1 MAKNP
6 NPIFGNF
13 SIQGTSLDDD
23 IFGSLNVD
31 VINAGAGNDIIWGDG
46 RDSITGLSPIS
57 GKGDIIYGEDG
68 DDVIYGGNEDEVSI
82 NPAKDQLF
90 GGSGNDYLFGEGGHD
105 VLVGGIGDDSL
116 NGGTG
121 KDELYGEDGNDSLTG
136 GRGNDIIDGGSGY
149 DTLYASG
156 GSFTLTNSQLVS
168 IYQETETDTLT
179 SIEAAFIIGGGGD
192 DILDASA
199 FTGGGLAGAR
209 VTLFGSDGNDTI
221 KGSSGN
227 DNLQGGS
234 GTDQIFGG
242 AGNDEIYAGSNTQLT
257 SDILVGGFG
266 SDLLVGSGG
275 NNRLTG
281 VDIIGLSRGFAEIDT
296 LTGNGGNDVFVL
308 GDTSAVYYNDGYMRA
323 SGAIEG
329 FAKIT
334 DFNSGDKIE
343 LKGSSGNYSLMSYSS
358 NGISGT
364 GIYARLAT
372 GTSMMPTYN
381 ELIGVVQNVAPTA
394 LSLTNGSQF
403 NYV

>member
-1 MAKNP
+1 MVKN
-6 NPIFGNF
+6 G
-13 SIQGTSLDDD
+13 DD
-23 IFGSLNVD
+23 I
-31 VINAGAGNDIIWGDG
+31 
-46 RDSITGLSPIS
+46 
-57 GKGDIIYGEDG
+57 
-68 DDVIYGGNEDEVSI
+68 IYGGNEDESAVFL
-82 NPAKDQLF
+82 AKDLLY
-90 GGSGNDYLFGEGGHD
+90 GGAGNDHIFGEGGHD
-105 VLVGGIGDDSL
+105 VLDGGNGDDYL
-116 NGGTG
+116 DGGTG
-121 KDELYGEDGNDSLTG
+121 NDELYGGEGNDSLTG
-136 GRGNDIIDGGSGY
+136 GRGNDIIDGGNGY

-156 GSFTLTNSQLVS
+156 GSFTLTNNQLIS
-168 IYQETETDTLT
+168 NSLGSDTLT

-221 KGSSGN
+221 KGSSGS

-257 SDILVGGFG
+257 PDILVGGFG
-266 SDLLVGSGG
+266 SDILVGSGG

-281 VDIIGLSRGFAEIDT
+281 VDIIGINRGFAEVDS

-308 GDTSAVYYNDGYMRA
+308 GDTNAIYYNDGYMRA

-343 LKGSSGNYSLMSYSS
+343 LKGTSSNYSLISYSS

-364 GIYARLAT
+364 GIYAKLAT
-372 GTSMMPTYN
+372 GMGMMPTHN

-394 LSLTNGSQF
+394 LSLTNSSQF

>member
-6 NPIFGNF
+6 NPIFGNG

-31 VINAGAGNDIIWGDG
+31 VIYAGAGNDIIWGDG
-46 RDSITGLSPIS
+46 RDSITGLSPIF
-57 GKGDIIYGEDG
+57 GKVDRIYGEDG
-68 DDVIYGGNEDEVSI
+68 DDVIYGGNEDEGSI
-82 NPAKDQLF
+82 NPAKDQLY
-90 GGSGNDYLFGEGGHD
+90 GGAGNDCLFGEGGHD

-121 KDELYGEDGNDSLTG
+121 NDELYGEDGNDSLTG
-136 GRGNDIIDGGSGY
+136 GRGNDFIDGGRGY
-149 DTLYASG
+149 DTLYANG

-168 IYQETETDTLT
+168 SYQETDTLT

-234 GTDQIFGG
+234 GTDAIFGG

-257 SDILVGGFG
+257 ADILVGGLG

-281 VDIIGLSRGFAEIDT
+281 VDITGGLLKPGLGEVDI

-308 GDTSAVYYNDGYMRA
+308 GDTNAIYYNDGNMRLP
-323 SGAIEG
+323 GAVDG

-343 LKGSSGNYSLMSYSS
+343 LKGASGNYSLMNYNN

-364 GIYARLAT
+364 GIYAKLST
-372 GTSMMPTYN
+372 GIMQNQYN
-381 ELIGVVQNVAPTA
+381 ELIAVVQNVAPTLLN
-394 LSLTNGSQF
+394 LSNSTQF